1 MPLPLMLSEVA
12 PPAAGPVE
20 ATAALIAI
28 AVFLIIS
35 TGLGVWMLR
44 KAKSYDEWLV
54 GHRDIG
60 PIITAFALVATWL
73 SGWAI
78 FGNAGLGYTFGMAG
92 SWLIGIMNIMGIAL
106 CLTMGYRMRRYAALG
121 ARSVPEVLRVRFDSR
136 ACQAWASIIMI
147 VLLIVYSVGQFKAM
161 TTVWRCYVGVGWVES
176 TVAVA
181 ILVFIYMAVG
191 GYAGTQWAL
200 GFQGITLTAIAWII
214 GITALSKVSPGFV
227 EASLAAQKFVAAGG
241 RETPFLIG
249 GYTLPISPAFPGYD
263 LVGITAV
270 LFMFLFMA
278 TGFPHNIARFLGV
291 RKVTKREMWI
301 MAIVVII
308 GSLSPLWVGQMGL
321 IGRALWG
328 PALMYPAYAPMYG
341 DAAGALMPIF
351 AAGPVGAGLFAAA
364 VFAAA
369 VSTLAAMVMI
379 MAVNITRDLIHNLRP
394 QTSPRVLLWLSR
406 VLLVPFL
413 AIPLYWNVT
422 APPPVLAEFMA
433 GSAVGQAGIYFFN
446 VAVSMYWKRATKI
459 GSLAS
464 MTYGFIVTLLHPAAY
479 GKFVGYP
486 FTHWGLWA
494 LILMFGCAAVYFV
507 VSLVTK
513 PLPEDKLAKLF
524 PPKTAS

>member
-1 MPLPLMLSEVA
+1 MSLPLTLGEYVA
-12 PPAAGPVE
+12 PPQAGPAE

-28 AVFLIIS
+28 AAFLIIS
-35 TGLGVWMLR
+35 TGLGLWMLR
-44 KAKSYDEWLV
+44 KARTYDEWLV

-78 FGNAGLGYTFGMAG
+78 FGNAGLGYTYGMSG
-92 SWLIGIMNIMGIAL
+92 SWLIGVHNIIGIAL
-106 CLTMGYRMRRYAALG
+106 CLTLGYRMRRYAALG
-121 ARSVPEVLRVRFDSR
+121 ARSVPEVLKLRFDSR

-147 VLLIVYSVGQFKAM
+147 ILLIVYSVGQFKAM
-161 TTVWRCYVGVGWVES
+161 ATVWRCYIGAGWIES
-176 TVAVA
+176 LVAVA

-200 GFQGITLTAIAWII
+200 GFQGMTLTAISWII
-214 GITALSKVSPGFV
+214 GIIAIAKVSPDFV
-227 EASLAAQKFVAAGG
+227 ERSLAAQTFVAADG
-241 RETPFLIG
+241 RVTPYAIG
-249 GYTLPISPAFPGYD
+249 SYILPIAPAYPGYD
-263 LVGITAV
+263 LVGAAAV
-270 LFMFLFMA
+270 VFMFLFMA

-301 MAIVVII
+301 MAIAIII
-308 GSLSPLWVGQMGL
+308 GSLSPLWVGQLGL
-321 IGRALWG
+321 IGRAIWG
-328 PALMYPAYAPMYG
+328 PELMYPQYMPMYG
-341 DAAGALMPIF
+341 DAAGALAPIF
-351 AAGPVGAGLFAAA
+351 AAGPAGAGLFAAC

-394 QTSPRVLLWLSR
+394 QTSPRLLLWLSR
-406 VLLVPFL
+406 ALLPVFL
-413 AIPLYWNVT
+413 FIPLYWNVT
-422 APPPVLAEFMA
+422 SPPPVLAEFMA
-433 GSAVGQAGIYFFN
+433 GSAVGQAGIFFFN
-446 VAVSMYWKRATKI
+446 VAVSMHWKRATKI

-479 GKFVGYP
+479 GKYVGL
-486 FTHWGLWA
+486 THWGYWA
-494 LILMFGCAAVYFV
+494 LLLIFGCAAVYFV

-524 PPKTAS
+524 PPKPTAS